1 MNWKSVFTFSLLA
14 TAITLCSAKGTK
26 TFYVADRKVACAGTY
41 ECIQVREK
49 SNAQWRVFSDTIQ
62 GFNYEEGFEYKI
74 SVEEV
79 SKENKL
85 NGMYEEKYKVL
96 KVIAKKKT
104 DFKPS
109 EKLPFKKWV
118 LKAMN
123 DGTRNLGL
131 SDTSVFI
138 EFNLKTGKTRG
149 RALCNNFTTS
159 FSCKDSNISITDL
172 TSTKMMC
179 KGEKFEGVIFSFY
192 KKATTFKVQGNTL
205 WLNQPGG
212 EFLEFEAR

>member
-1 MNWKSVFTFSLLA
+1 MSRKSVFTFSLLA
-14 TAITLCSAKGTK
+14 LTITFCSAKGTK
-26 TFYVADRKVACAGTY
+26 TFYVSDRKIACAGTY

-79 SKENKL
+79 PTENKL
-85 NGMYEEKYKVL
+85 NGMYEEKYKLL
-96 KVIAKKKT
+96 KIIAKKKT

-123 DGTRNLGL
+123 DGNRNLGL

-138 EFNLKTGKTRG
+138 EFNLKTGKARG

-159 FSCKDSNISITDL
+159 FSCQGSNISITDL

-179 KGEKFEGVIFSFY
+179 KGEKFEGVIFGFY
-192 KKATTFKVQGNTL
+192 KKATTFKIQGNTL
-205 WLNQPGG
+205 RLNQPGG
-212 EFLEFEAR
+212 EFLEFEAQ